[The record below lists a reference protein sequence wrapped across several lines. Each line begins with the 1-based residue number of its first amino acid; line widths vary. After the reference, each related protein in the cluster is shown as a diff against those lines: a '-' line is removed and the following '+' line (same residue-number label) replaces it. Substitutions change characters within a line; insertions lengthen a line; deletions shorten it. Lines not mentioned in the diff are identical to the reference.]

1 MNKNYRPDYTYG
13 DFGNEFKAEFFDPNQ
28 WAQIINNSGAKY
40 VVLTAK
46 HHEGFENKVFIQSK
60 MSCFSIYKLQAFAY
74 GHPRHPGIG
83 IQWILVKNSLTYK
96 H

>member
-46 HHEGFENKVFIQSK
+46 HHEGFEN
-60 MSCFSIYKLQAFAY
+60 
-74 GHPRHPGIG
+74 
-83 IQWILVKNSLTYK
+83 
-96 H
+96 